1 MTRVKICTGI
11 LCVMIAMSI
20 FFSFLINKKCSR
32 FIKDA
37 ETIWEY
43 YEAGEFDKA
52 YHESEKLEDEWEDF
66 RGYASVLI
74 HNGKLIEIDRISSR
88 IIYLVEYQSE
98 ELHSDLTELEHM
110 IESVIKGEVP
120 SITSIL

>member
-11 LCVMIAMSI
+11 LCVMIAMSV
-20 FFSFLINKKCSR
+20 FFSFLINKKCSK

-43 YEAGEFDKA
+43 YESGEFDKA
-52 YHESEKLEDEWEDF
+52 YHESEKLEDEWENF
-66 RGYASVLI
+66 RSYASVLI
-74 HNGKLIEIDRISSR
+74 HNGKLTEIDRISSR
-88 IIYLVEYQSE
+88 IIYLVEHQSE

-110 IESVIKGEVP
+110 IESVIKGEIPV
-120 SITSIL
+120 ITSIL